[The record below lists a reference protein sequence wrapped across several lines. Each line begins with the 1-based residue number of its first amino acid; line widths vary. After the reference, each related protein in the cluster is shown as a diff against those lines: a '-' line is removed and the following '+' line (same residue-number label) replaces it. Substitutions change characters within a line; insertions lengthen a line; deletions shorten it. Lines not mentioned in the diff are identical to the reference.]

1 MNEDINSK
9 ELLFNKYFQ
18 ILLNSNSVKSFEK
31 LVLLSLEHDGY
42 EKEKI
47 FEKEINFLKMNIE
60 YGFFEDIENSYSL
73 NSIFEYALIVS
84 ILSNKGFLTKFSKAL
99 NEYLYEKT
107 IRVVSSYEKFDRK
120 YFFEIFP
127 IIAKIINF
135 LNDLNFDVTKIK
147 FFLINNISFKELE
160 GKTIPKFYIRDID
173 INFRKKFPKGI
184 IPLGMAH
191 GSLGVLV
198 SLSNLYKDGDTM
210 LYKYIADL
218 FNLYEIFQKKRRFVI
233 YPNFITYDE
242 YYNKEF
248 KVDNKQFRASWCSGN
263 LITSYS
269 LFKVCNNMVWLE
281 KEKFYYNEV
290 IKLLFSD
297 IKEYNLQLPIICHG
311 YSFPLILMNKLLRDR
326 LDSYKLYSLDLN
338 KFKNR
343 KMELSYKLINIL
355 EKGDINFIVEKYFF
369 GDYSFLTGVVGV
381 ILTLIQ
387 NEDIFN
393 EDCGYLLDEL
403 LNI

>member
-1 MNEDINSK
+1 M
-9 ELLFNKYFQ
+9 
-18 ILLNSNSVKSFEK
+18 
-31 LVLLSLEHDGY
+31 G
-42 EKEKI
+42 
-47 FEKEINFLKMNIE
+47 
-60 YGFFEDIENSYSL
+60 
-73 NSIFEYALIVS
+73 
-84 ILSNKGFLTKFSKAL
+84 
-99 NEYLYEKT
+99 
-107 IRVVSSYEKFDRK
+107 
-120 YFFEIFP
+120 
-127 IIAKIINF
+127 
-135 LNDLNFDVTKIK
+135 
-147 FFLINNISFKELE
+147 
-160 GKTIPKFYIRDID
+160 
-173 INFRKKFPKGI
+173 
-184 IPLGMAH
+184 
-191 GSLGVLV
+191 
-198 SLSNLYKDGDTM
+198 
-210 LYKYIADL
+210 
-218 FNLYEIFQKKRRFVI
+218 
-233 YPNFITYDE
+233 
-242 YYNKEF
+242 
-248 KVDNKQFRASWCSGN
+248 
-263 LITSYS
+263 
-269 LFKVCNNMVWLE
+269 WLE

-355 EKGDINFIVEKYFF
+355 EKGDINFIVKKYFF